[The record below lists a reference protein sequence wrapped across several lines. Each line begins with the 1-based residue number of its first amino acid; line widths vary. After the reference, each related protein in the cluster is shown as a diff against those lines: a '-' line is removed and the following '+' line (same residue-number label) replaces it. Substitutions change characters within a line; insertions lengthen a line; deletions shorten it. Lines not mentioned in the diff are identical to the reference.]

1 MKFILFY
8 LLLLLSLV
16 NINAQTRIIGQLDSM
31 ENYSEIVY
39 LSAISDYNNS
49 FTASTSLFIKTA
61 NINEDGRF
69 EFNLDSL
76 PCKECLYRIEL
87 RLKDSKGA
95 IIING
100 RSDENFALFEI
111 KEGQKIQI
119 TGNANQLSKSF
130 KLKGITNNWTYN
142 ELRDL
147 REPIY
152 KFSDSVYFTFTNL
165 GNLKNNNLDS
175 LKQAMF
181 DKLTSIIEENNK
193 NLLKFILESNNIY
206 DKIIGTKLYDYDMK
220 MENDIEL
227 YEKISE
233 QLAGNYKDHPYLK
246 QLNEKIYNSKYV
258 LPTGSKAPELNLPN
272 INNNNILLS
281 DVGTNLILIDFWASW
296 CGPCRKENQEIVKPL
311 YKKYNE
317 QGFNV
322 YSVSMD
328 IDKSKWLNAIEKD
341 GMNWINVSDLLGNN
355 SPVYGLYKFNSL
367 PSTYLI
373 EKDGLKILAKNL
385 RGKELIEFLDNYY
398 SK

>member
-1 MKFILFY
+1 M
-8 LLLLLSLV
+8 SLV
-16 NINAQTRIIGQLDSM
+16 NVNAQTRIIGELDSM
-31 ENYSEIVY
+31 ENYSEVIY
-39 LSAISDYNNS
+39 LSLISDYNTS
-49 FTASTSLFIKTA
+49 FTASNSLLIQST
-61 NINEDGRF
+61 NITKDGRF
-69 EFNLDSL
+69 EFNLDTL

-87 RLKDSKGA
+87 RPKDSKGA

-111 KEGQKIQI
+111 KEGQHINI

-130 KLKGITNNWTYN
+130 KLKGKTNNWTYN
-142 ELRDL
+142 EIRDL

-152 KFSDSVYFTFTNL
+152 KFSDLVYYKLTNL
-165 GNLKNNNLDS
+165 DNSDLNNIDS
-175 LKQAMF
+175 LKQSMIN
-181 DKLTSIIEENNK
+181 KLESIIDSNNK
-193 NLLKFILESNNIY
+193 ELLKFILKSNNIY
-206 DKIIGTKLYDYDMK
+206 DKIIGTKLFDYDMK

-227 YEKISE
+227 YDKISE
-233 QLAGNYKDHPYLK
+233 QLTENYNNHPYLK

-258 LPTGSKAPELNLPN
+258 LPTGSIAPELNLPDV
-272 INNNNILLS
+272 NNNNILFS

-296 CGPCRKENQEIVKPL
+296 CGPCREENKETVKPL
-311 YKKYNE
+311 YKKYNK

-328 IDKSKWLNAIEKD
+328 TDKSKWLNAIEKD
-341 GMNWINVSDLLGNN
+341 GMNWINVSDLLGKN

-367 PSTYLI
+367 PTTYLI

-385 RGKELIEFLDNYY
+385 RGEELIKFLDNYY

>member
-1 MKFILFY
+1 
-8 LLLLLSLV
+8 
-16 NINAQTRIIGQLDSM
+16 M